1 MPSKS
6 RAERELEDFDQIFKA
21 LAHPSRRHI
30 LVVLRSRGNKMTAG
44 EIQQRFGHKW
54 PTITRHLRQ
63 LENAGLVNVRKSGRE
78 QIYTLN
84 LTRLKGVIY
93 NWLKWFE
100 S

>member
-1 MPSKS
+1 
-6 RAERELEDFDQIFKA
+6 
-21 LAHPSRRHI
+21 
-30 LVVLRSRGNKMTAG
+30 MTAG

-84 LTRLKGVIY
+84 LARLKGVIY